1 MGISMFER
9 VVALYGVPRSGTSWL
24 GQIIDSSPDVV
35 FRFQPLFSYRFK
47 NRILAEATREDIQGF
62 FEELYRENND
72 DFLNQAD
79 KRESGRYPCFQKS
92 EDSCNILT
100 YKEVRYLYTVPILL
114 ERYDN
119 IKIIAIVR
127 NPYDVLE
134 SWINAPSEYKAEWDL
149 SKEWMFGQSKN
160 EYKPENYYGY
170 YKWKEWIKMVA
181 DYREKYPDRLFAVQ
195 YEELNENA
203 VTTAKALFSFMD
215 LPFTRQTEQF
225 ILDSQSKTDADAY
238 SVYKK
243 KGDNRNKKHSLPEDI
258 RGAIRED
265 LKSFDEA
272 HIWGYGVSSF

>member
-1 MGISMFER
+1 MFEK

-24 GQIIDSSPDVV
+24 GQIIDSCPDVV

-47 NRILAEATREDIQGF
+47 NRILAEATREDIQAF
-62 FEELYRENND
+62 FEELYLENED

-79 KRESGRYPCFQKS
+79 KRKSGYYPCFQKMKNT
-92 EDSCNILT
+92 CNILT

-114 ERYDN
+114 ERYHD

-134 SWINAPSEYKAEWDL
+134 SWINASSEYKAEWDL

-170 YKWKEWIKMVA
+170 YKWKEWIKMVS
-181 DYREKYPDRLFAVQ
+181 DLKKKYPERLFVVK
-195 YEELNENA
+195 YEDLNENA
-203 VTTAKALFSFMD
+203 VTTAQTIFSFAN
-215 LPFTRQTEQF
+215 LPFTQQTEQF
-225 ILDSQSKTDADAY
+225 IIDSQSKTDTDAY

-243 KGDNRNKKHSLPEDI
+243 KGDNRNKKYSLPQEI
-258 RGAIRED
+258 RTVIRED
-265 LKSFDEA
+265 LKSFEEA
-272 HIWGYGVSSF
+272 HIWNY